1 MNWLVDWGP
10 ADSSVEVTFEIL
22 QDIFDL
28 DDDAV
33 QSKPG
38 FYKV

>member
-1 MNWLVDWGP
+1 MNWLKDWRR
-10 ADSSVEVTFEIL
+10 ADSSVELTFEIL
-22 QDIFDL
+22 QDIFDF

-33 QSKPG
+33 QSKSG